1 MTPATTDLPER
12 LKACRGVLV
21 DSNILLDVATGDPN
35 WGEWSARI
43 LAEVAEHASLIINPI
58 VYAEVSIG
66 YSTIEALDAAIPAAL
81 YRREALPW
89 EAGFLAG
96 KCFVQYRRRGGPRLS
111 PLPDFYIGAH
121 AAIGRL
127 ALLTR
132 DSARYRSY
140 FPGVEIIAPTTPA
153 PARPPAS
160 SQTSPRAR

>member
-1 MTPATTDLPER
+1 M
-12 LKACRGVLV
+12 LV
-21 DSNILLDVATGDPN
+21 DSNVLLDVATNDPN
-35 WGEWSARI
+35 WGEWSARA
-43 LAEVAEHASLIINPI
+43 LAEVAEHATLIINPI

-96 KCFVQYRRRGGPRLS
+96 KCFVQYRRRGGQRHF

-121 AAIGRL
+121 AAISRL

-132 DSARYRSY
+132 DAARYQSY
-140 FPGVEIIAPTTPA
+140 FPGVEIIAP
-153 PARPPAS
+153 R
-160 SQTSPRAR
+160 